1 MTYSYLCVGCNQGI
15 KYNGFKG
22 QQVVLKHI
30 RHGEVIE
37 SIQGEYDGY
46 GQVINDS
53 WDSLKEVQRSLWC
66 FEDSI
71 DYNKKVYLG
80 QLMNW
85 IDFRILKAK
94 ERGINMVPGD
104 KEWKSGDDLT
114 QELKNEWKNMPIIP
128 VEHPRSG
135 IEAWH
140 LSCYESS
147 SKEQLDSHTISKVDP
162 YLAMG
167 DL

>member
-1 MTYSYLCVGCNQGI
+1 MPYSYLCGGCNQGL

-30 RHGEVIE
+30 RHGEFVE

-46 GQVINDS
+46 GQVLNDS

-66 FEDSI
+66 FEDSV
-71 DYNKKVYLG
+71 DFNKKVYQG

-94 ERGINMVPGD
+94 ERGIYMVPGD
-104 KEWKSGDDLT
+104 KAWKSGDDLT
-114 QELKNEWKNMPIIP
+114 HELKNEWKQIPYVP
-128 VEHPRSG
+128 VENPHSG

-140 LSCYESS
+140 LSCYESA
-147 SKEQLDSHTISKVDP
+147 SKEQQNAHIITKNDS
-162 YLAMG
+162 YLGMG
-167 DL
+167 DF